1 MFKVINSFADSL
13 DDGFVYQ
20 TGDTYPRDGYEPTPD
35 RIIELIGTANGRGYP
50 MIEKVDEAK
59 AEAPVNEPEAEE
71 EIPFSEPVTE
81 EEAEATA
88 EAETEETEEEAKEE
102 ATVEEPKPNPVR
114 KTESKPP
121 KAPAKKVGGRRK
133 VTK

>member
-1 MFKVINSFADSL
+1 MSYKVTIAFADTL
-13 DDGFVYQ
+13 DDGYVYR

-35 RIIELIGTANGRGYP
+35 RIIELIGTANGRGFP
-50 MIEKVDEAK
+50 VIESVVEAN
-59 AEAPVNEPEAEE
+59 AEALVEEPKTE

-102 ATVEEPKPNPVR
+102 AEVEEPKPKPVR
-114 KTESKPP
+114 KTESKSP

-133 VTK
+133 VSK